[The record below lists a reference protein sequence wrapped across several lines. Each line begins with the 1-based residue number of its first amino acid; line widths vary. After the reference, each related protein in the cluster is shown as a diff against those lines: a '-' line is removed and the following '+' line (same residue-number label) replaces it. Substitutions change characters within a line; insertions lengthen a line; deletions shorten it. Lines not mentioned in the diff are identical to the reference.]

1 MGHWPSCHQV
11 FALQVIPFSFWWLL
25 SVKALSVWIFHSRV
39 QGRFFSYLRK
49 FLYFSCFMTHYK
61 DLAFK
66 NKTFCFIINL
76 NGEKVWNHIAQMHR
90 RVQRGTQLGEFSCT
104 TPGQVSL
111 QNPRQLSAG
120 GGVCKFF
127 LLVGEFQSWDQDAST
142 HWLLQTPQ
150 ITRFQAS
157 NQHLKFST
165 AEMTWCHCLR
175 KRHQEIKHRLNM
187 FDGLSL

>member
-25 SVKALSVWIFHSRV
+25 SVKASSVWILHSRV

-76 NGEKVWNHIAQMHR
+76 YGEKVWNHIAQMHR

-120 GGVCKFF
+120 GGGLQILPSGWGISELRSGC
-127 LLVGEFQSWDQDAST
+127 LNTLTSSNASDYQIPGFQSASEVFNSRND
-142 HWLLQTPQ
+142 L
-150 ITRFQAS
+150 
-157 NQHLKFST
+157 
-165 AEMTWCHCLR
+165 M
-175 KRHQEIKHRLNM
+175 
-187 FDGLSL
+187 SLFEEATSGN